1 MTRYLVTGGAGFIGS
16 HVVDALAARGAVV
29 RVVDDLSTGSA
40 DHLVGHPAVE
50 LIEANLADRQV
61 AEAAV
66 AGVDYAIHLAA
77 RPSRRT
83 WPTGR
88 WRRPPWPAS
97 TAARPSVPRSVTEP
111 RHAHRANV
119 EATHELLLAARGGG
133 VRRVVLASSSAVYG
147 ESETWPQHEALR
159 PDPLSPYAL
168 HKLIGE
174 QYAVLFHRVYG
185 LETVA
190 LRFFNVFGPRQAPH
204 APYAGVI
211 ALFVAALLAGRAAT
225 IHGDGEQTRDFTYV
239 TDAARGVLDAC
250 VAPAAAGRV
259 INIARGGRVSVNA
272 VYAIVQRITGVD
284 IRARAADPRPGEVR
298 HSLADISLARDL
310 LGFAPAVPV
319 EEGLRRT
326 VAWQREQASRTP
338 A

>member
-1 MTRYLVTGGAGFIGS
+1 M
-16 HVVDALAARGAVV
+16 AAPRGA
-29 RVVDDLSTGSA
+29 
-40 DHLVGHPAVE
+40 
-50 LIEANLADRQV
+50 
-61 AEAAV
+61 
-66 AGVDYAIHLAA
+66 
-77 RPSRRT
+77 PSR
-83 WPTGR
+83 
-88 WRRPPWPAS
+88 
-97 TAARPSVPRSVTEP
+97 
-111 RHAHRANV
+111 N
-119 EATHELLLAARGGG
+119 
-133 VRRVVLASSSAVYG
+133 
-147 ESETWPQHEALR
+147 
-159 PDPLSPYAL
+159 PLSPYAL

-174 QYAVLFHRVYG
+174 QYAVLFHRLYG

-211 ALFVAALLAGRAAT
+211 ARFVAALLAGRAAT
-225 IHGDGEQTRDFTYV
+225 IHGDGEPTRDFTYV

-272 VYAIVQRITGVD
+272 VYAIVQRLTGVD

-338 A
+338 S